1 MTSTGTSTAE
11 YDAFGPWIDE
21 VRSPQDVPR
30 LFRAHP
36 LDLGTAHL
44 VLKVPRNIS
53 RRDATPDM
61 DLYDHLVVLA
71 DDELTVLTRL
81 GALTDAGEP
90 LASVYDE
97 ARGYRTWSS
106 RPTDVVAMRDV
117 TSMLNARLD
126 ILTQDGRALT
136 LRYNGSAAEGVQ
148 RLVDE
153 IRAAH
158 DGRAGHDA
166 GHGHDAGSMP
176 GTGSA
181 TAAGDPAPVTLTKA
195 GPAAP
200 ATRYGPAPLPLAAST
215 RPTDAPLPPPSTLGP
230 EDVGLVNSYRELA
243 RRLPGLR
250 LLALHPRRRVRP
262 ARPDA
267 LQHALHAV
275 SPATLQGA
283 VLAQD
288 DRWLEILGRREW
300 LTRGR
305 APDHSRS
312 RLTIARSAV
321 RDVHGAP
328 HPLYGGVTQVTLTLV
343 LGGPGVELWVPNGS
357 EAEVELLGQITP
369 RAVDDASMKFMRPG

>member
-1 MTSTGTSTAE
+1 MTSTDASAAE

-36 LDLGTAHL
+36 LDLDAAHL

-53 RRDATPDM
+53 RRDATADM
-61 DLYDHLVVLA
+61 DLYNHLLVLA

-81 GALTDAGEP
+81 DAPTDAGELP
-90 LASVYDE
+90 ASVYDE
-97 ARGYRTWSS
+97 ALGYRTWSC

-117 TSMLNARLD
+117 TSMLDARLD
-126 ILTQDGRALT
+126 LLTQDGRTLT
-136 LRYNGSAAEGVQ
+136 VRYNGSAADGVQ
-148 RLVDE
+148 RLVDA

-158 DGRAGHDA
+158 DGGPEQDGGDA
-166 GHGHDAGSMP
+166 RERGTAQDR
-176 GTGSA
+176 GTGRDASSA
-181 TAAGDPAPVTLTKA
+181 GRTGEAPAPGGAVPVSLAKSA
-195 GPAAP
+195 PPALP
-200 ATRYGPAPLPLAAST
+200 TPYGPAPQPDPAPT
-215 RPTDAPLPPPSTLGP
+215 QQTDAPLPPTALGP

-243 RRLPGLR
+243 RRLPELR

-275 SPATLQGA
+275 SPATLHGA
-283 VLAQD
+283 VLAHD

-312 RLTIARSAV
+312 RLTLARSAI
-321 RDVHGAP
+321 RHVHAAP
-328 HPLYGGVTQVTLTLV
+328 HPLYGGVVQVTLTLV
-343 LGGPGVELWVPNGS
+343 QGGPGVEVRVPAGT
-357 EAEVELLGQITP
+357 EAERVLLL
-369 RAVDDASMKFMRPG
+369 R